1 MDSNDNDEFLETE
14 QLKKIG
20 IATLDDT
27 FNNNKDNKLYKIRD
41 KSYAI
46 AQKLKNLSKSE
57 IDIAKQNIYKIQ
69 KEFALQ
75 YPSLFNS
82 SPFLI
87 YCHASSV

>member
-14 QLKKIG
+14 QLIKIG

-46 AQKLKNLSKSE
+46 AQKLKNLSK
-57 IDIAKQNIYKIQ
+57 
-69 KEFALQ
+69 F
-75 YPSLFNS
+75 
-82 SPFLI
+82 
-87 YCHASSV
+87 